1 SGQPQTLSAGQ
12 TVPPGAELILPRGAR
27 IALVSSNGNRI
38 ILYPGARFV
47 AGIVTAQGELHQ
59 PLAGRIDFQV
69 RKALDFFNIQ
79 YDRITA
85 AVKGT
90 DYSVEIDPGQ
100 TLTLSVSEGVVEVE
114 RAVQIRFADM
124 PGGGSAGSDDDSTS
138 QETGIRVAE
147 ELKAGQ
153 RKTYRLSVEEYL
165 TEFKNFAEAED
176 YFRKALALA

>member
-38 ILYPGARFV
+38 TLHSGARFV
-47 AGIVTAQGELHQ
+47 AGTVTAQGESHQ

-69 RKALDFFNIQ
+69 RKALDFFNVQ

-90 DYSVEIDPGQ
+90 DYSIEIDPAK
-100 TLTLSVSEGVVEVE
+100 TLKLSVTNGVVEVE
-114 RAVQIRFADM
+114 RQVQIRFAEA
-124 PGGGSAGSDDDSTS
+124 AG
-138 QETGIRVAE
+138 
-147 ELKAGQ
+147 
-153 RKTYRLSVEEYL
+153 
-165 TEFKNFAEAED
+165 
-176 YFRKALALA
+176 